1 MLRRLTSLI
10 EESRRHGLGQ
20 LILRSRVVRPRVQ
33 RASEIIFWHSYAWA
47 GTTWMGVPA
56 MKYPADAWTYQEII
70 FETRPDLIIETGTN
84 RGGSALFLAHMCEI
98 VGRGQVVTVDIE
110 ERPGRPAHPRI
121 TYIIGSSTAAEI
133 ARRIGDM
140 AARAAAVMVILDSDH
155 SERHVLEELD
165 IYAPLV
171 SPGCYLVCEDTNVNG
186 HPVFRKHGP
195 GPMEA
200 LRRFLPHHP
209 EFEVDRSREACGM
222 TSHPGGFLRRRSSA

>member
-1 MLRRLTSLI
+1 
-10 EESRRHGLGQ
+10 
-20 LILRSRVVRPRVQ
+20 
-33 RASEIIFWHSYAWA
+33 
-47 GTTWMGVPA
+47 MGVPA
-56 MKYPADAWTYQEII
+56 MKYSADAWTYQEII

-121 TYIIGSSTAAEI
+121 HYIAGSSTEPEI

-140 AARAAAVMVILDSDH
+140 AARASNVMVILDSDH
-155 SERHVLEELD
+155 SQRHVEEELA

-171 SPGCYLVCEDTNVNG
+171 SPGCYLICEDTNLNG

-200 LRRFLPHHP
+200 LRQFLPQHP
-209 EFEVDRSREACGM
+209 EFEVDRSREVGGM
-222 TSHPGGFLRRRSSA
+222 TAHPGGFLRRRVGA